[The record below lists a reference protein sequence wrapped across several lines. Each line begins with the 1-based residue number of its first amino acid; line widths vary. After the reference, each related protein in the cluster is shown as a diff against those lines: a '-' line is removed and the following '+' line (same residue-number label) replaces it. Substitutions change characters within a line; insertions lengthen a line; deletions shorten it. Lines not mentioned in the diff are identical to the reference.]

1 MSWEE
6 AGHLKTIIRLLIK
19 LFLVILIECTLLVPI
34 ASRSLG
40 SFLKISLEMHQ
51 RKQIGK
57 SSSTLFT
64 LTTRSSNG
72 TASKDSPLLVQRF
85 FILQLPNCITNLLGA
100 RSSKDCKLLFI
111 RRSRLNSGQTK
122 AIIRLSDQ
130 AARRMIILWLTLI
143 SLTSA
148 RTKILGLGSNF
159 RCRFFQQEEE
169 HLTIPTSQIL
179 SRIPMPNHSS

>member
-1 MSWEE
+1 MRSDE
-6 AGHLKTIIRLLIK
+6 AGHVTAIIRSSIK
-19 LFLVILIECTLLVPI
+19 LFLVILIECTLLVPT
-34 ASRSLG
+34 ASRTLG

-57 SSSTLFT
+57 SSSNLLR

-72 TASKDSPLLVQRF
+72 TASKDSPSHWCPF
-85 FILQLPNCITNLLGA
+85 FILQLPNYITNSLGA

-111 RRSRLNSGQTK
+111 RHSRLNSGQTK

-148 RTKILGLGSNF
+148 RTRVLGLGSNF